1 MNKTYEITKEELQE
15 VELTLAS
22 YNRIYSYAMAEGFYE
37 LASHALDAESAA
49 NKLYHHLYSQLVEM
63 LVV

>member
-1 MNKTYEITKEELQE
+1 MNKTYEIIKEEMQA
-15 VELTLAS
+15 VELTLGS
-22 YNRIYSYAMAEGFYE
+22 YNRIYDYAVAEGFYE
-37 LASHALDAESAA
+37 LATHVIEAESAA